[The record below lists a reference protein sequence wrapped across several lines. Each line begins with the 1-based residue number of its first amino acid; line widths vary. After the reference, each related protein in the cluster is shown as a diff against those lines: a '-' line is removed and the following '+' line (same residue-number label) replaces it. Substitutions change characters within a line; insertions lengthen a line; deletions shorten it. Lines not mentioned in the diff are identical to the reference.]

1 MKKFLI
7 LGFFA
12 AVIGIGI
19 TSCSEDEA
27 TCYTCTNAAFAGCE
41 LDICESEITTNNAC
55 GGGSFTA
62 NGDNE
67 QIKTA
72 YEANGWTCQ
81 AQ

>member
-62 NGDNE
+62 N
-67 QIKTA
+67 K
-72 YEANGWTCQ
+72 NGL
-81 AQ
+81 